1 MSSEN
6 LTDKLTAALAF
17 DESAAFINANVH
29 AADCGLTQRTDSFE
43 NVRYGFSAGV
53 EAENARLAPLHLV
66 LVECVKAL
74 EFTPCEFFGTD
85 ESGSP
90 IHAENCVKCE
100 ALDRLAEVLK

>member
-74 EFTPCEFFGTD
+74 EATQRESSQDACKPEFWD
-85 ESGSP
+85 ANEL
-90 IHAENCVKCE
+90 
-100 ALDRLAEVLK
+100 ALARLAEVLK